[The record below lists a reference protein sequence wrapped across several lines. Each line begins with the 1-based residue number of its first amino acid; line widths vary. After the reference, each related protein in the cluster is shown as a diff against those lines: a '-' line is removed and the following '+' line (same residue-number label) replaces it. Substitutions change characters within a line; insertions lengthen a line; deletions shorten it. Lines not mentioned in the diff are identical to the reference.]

1 MYYFYSNKKAIR
13 LFLIYLKSPKQ
24 NNFFKK
30 RVSMIPFSETQTQF
44 KCLEKKGQEAIHPN
58 INVT

>member
-1 MYYFYSNKKAIR
+1 
-13 LFLIYLKSPKQ
+13 
-24 NNFFKK
+24 
-30 RVSMIPFSETQTQF
+30 MIPFSETQTQF